1 MAFNPDHKFPWKIE
15 EVETIAS
22 GFFDKAPHKMS
33 NLDKW
38 AWAAREA
45 VNYLN
50 ARRNACQRA
59 LDQDKAISV
68 HYDNLRRFVA
78 EREKLPVEWPCEKAV
93 KYITGEDVWDRAL
106 KKFKQFALHLS
117 KGDPELADQDL
128 EKFRGQKTIKRSD
141 VIGLRGFFVEFWEH
155 HIKTQ
160 KRASGKK
167 GGRRKK
173 RIDP

>member
-22 GFFDKAPHKMS
+22 SFFDKAPDKMS
-33 NLDKW
+33 NRDKW

-50 ARRNACQRA
+50 ARRNACEKA
-59 LDQDKAISV
+59 LERDKAISV
-68 HYDNLRRFVA
+68 HYNNLRHLVE
-78 EREKLPVEWPCEKAV
+78 EREKLPVEWPYEKAV

-117 KGDPELADQDL
+117 KGDPERADQDL
-128 EKFRGQKTIKRSD
+128 ERFRSQKTIKRSD
-141 VIGLRGFFVEFWEH
+141 VIELRRFFIGFWEY
-155 HIKTQ
+155 HIKSQ
-160 KRASGKK
+160 KRAAGKK
-167 GGRRKK
+167 GGRPK
-173 RIDP
+173 RD